1 MVSPEIVMLS
11 VFMTPWM
18 KPTCIQRA
26 ISAAWASTTAAK
38 NARYGCSAVA
48 AAG

>member
-1 MVSPEIVMLS
+1 MNAQGPKSIVSPDTVMLS

-26 ISAAWASTTAAK
+26 TSEHCRSVTHSSRAK
-38 NARYGCSAVA
+38 
-48 AAG
+48 